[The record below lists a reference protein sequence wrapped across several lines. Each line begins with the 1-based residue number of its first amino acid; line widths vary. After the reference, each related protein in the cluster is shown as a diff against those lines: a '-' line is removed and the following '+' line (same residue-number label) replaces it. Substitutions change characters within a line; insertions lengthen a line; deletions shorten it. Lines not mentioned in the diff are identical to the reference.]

1 MHIGLTKN
9 GRAIITETSLE
20 NWIIMLQSLL
30 ISTHKNIRS
39 ERLSPVIKWAGG
51 KEAELKYILP
61 ELPPIFDRYFE
72 PFVGGGAVFFSLDSD
87 EMLINDKSIELMTLY
102 RLIQSGDKRFFEK
115 LKEINGN
122 WRLLDR
128 VVENKSSELLS
139 IYAKTSPLNVPELQ
153 IKDLVTEFVV
163 QNAGDFNGILKTSF
177 NLDLDNFLREI
188 IRNMTNKIR
197 RMRVIETEK
206 GKLSKK
212 DVLDNIESSIKSAFY
227 MHFRHLYNKSQSYK
241 ISMPFAAAIFY
252 FVREFCYASMFR
264 YNKHGGFNVPYGGI
278 QYNRKDFLKKILA
291 MQSKDYQQHLAK
303 TQLFT
308 LDFEEFLKSNR
319 PSRDDFIFVDPPY
332 DSDFS
337 TYAKNEF
344 DKNDQERLANYL
356 LKSRA
361 KFMVV
366 IKNTEFIYSLYAD
379 KGLRIKAFNKR
390 YVVSFQDRNN
400 REAEHLM
407 IMNY

>member
-1 MHIGLTKN
+1 M
-9 GRAIITETSLE
+9 S
-20 NWIIMLQSLL
+20 QSFL
-30 ISTHKNIRS
+30 ISAHKNILP

-51 KEAELKYILP
+51 KEAELKHILP
-61 ELPPIFDRYFE
+61 NLPQSFDRYFE
-72 PFVGGGAVFFSLDSD
+72 PFVGGGAVFFSIKSD
-87 EMLINDKSIELMTLY
+87 EMLINDKSVELMTLY
-102 RLIQSGDKRFFEK
+102 ELIQGGDKNFFEK

-122 WRLLDR
+122 WRLLDH

-139 IYAKTSPLNVPELQ
+139 IYIKTAPLKVTELR

-163 QNAGDFNGILKTSF
+163 QNAGEFNGILKTSF
-177 NLDLDNFLREI
+177 NLDLDNFLHEL
-188 IRNMTNKIR
+188 IRNMSNKIS
-197 RMRVIETEK
+197 RMRIIEAEK

-212 DVLDNIESSIKSAFY
+212 DVLDIIECSIKSAFY

-241 ISMPFAAAIFY
+241 ISEPFAAAIFY
-252 FVREFCYASMFR
+252 FVREFCYAAMFR

-291 MQSKDYQQHLAK
+291 MQSKDYRQQFSKA
-303 TQLFT
+303 QLST
-308 LDFEEFLKSNR
+308 LDFEEFLKMNR
-319 PSRDDFIFVDPPY
+319 PNKNDFIFVDPPY

-344 DKNDQERLANYL
+344 DRSDQERLAGCL

-361 KFMVV
+361 KFMIV
-366 IKNTEFIYSLYAD
+366 IKNTEFINNLYAN

-400 REAEHLM
+400 HEAEHLM

>member
-1 MHIGLTKN
+1 
-9 GRAIITETSLE
+9 
-20 NWIIMLQSLL
+20 MLQSPL
-30 ISTHKNIRS
+30 ISTHKNIRT

-51 KEAELKYILP
+51 KESELKYILP
-61 ELPPIFDRYFE
+61 DVPISFDRYFE
-72 PFVGGGAVFFSLDSD
+72 PFVGGGAVYFSLDSD
-87 EMLINDKSIELMTLY
+87 EMLINDKSVELMTLY
-102 RLIQSGDKRFFEK
+102 ELIQSGDKQFFEK

-122 WRLLDR
+122 WRLLDQ

-139 IYAKTSPLNVPELQ
+139 IYTKTSPLNVPELR

-163 QNAGDFNGILKTSF
+163 QNASEFNGILKTSF
-177 NLDLDNFLREI
+177 NLDLDNFLHEL
-188 IRNMTNKIR
+188 IRNMSNKIS
-197 RMRVIETEK
+197 RMRVIEAAK
-206 GKLSKK
+206 AKLSKK

-227 MHFRHLYNKSQSYK
+227 MHFRRLYNKSQSYK
-241 ISMPFAAAIFY
+241 ISTPFASAIFY

-264 YNKHGGFNVPYGGI
+264 YNSHGEFNVPYGGI

-291 MQSKDYQQHLAK
+291 MQSGNYRQQFSK

-319 PSRDDFIFVDPPY
+319 PTKNDFIFVDPPY

-344 DKNDQERLANYL
+344 GRSDQERLASCL
-356 LKSRA
+356 LKSKA
-361 KFMVV
+361 KFMIV
-366 IKNTEFIYSLYAD
+366 IKNTEFINNLYAN

-400 REAEHLM
+400 HEAEHLM

>member
-1 MHIGLTKN
+1 
-9 GRAIITETSLE
+9 
-20 NWIIMLQSLL
+20 MLQSPL
-30 ISTHKNIRS
+30 ISTHKNIRA

-51 KEAELKYILP
+51 KESELKYILP
-61 ELPPIFDRYFE
+61 DLPISFDRYFE
-72 PFVGGGAVFFSLDSD
+72 PFVGGGAVYFSLDSD
-87 EMLINDKSIELMTLY
+87 EMLINDKSVELMTLY
-102 RLIQSGDKRFFEK
+102 ELIKSGNKQFFEK
-115 LKEINGN
+115 LKGINGN
-122 WRLLDR
+122 WRLLDQ

-139 IYAKTSPLNVPELQ
+139 IYTKTAPLHVAELR

-163 QNAGDFNGILKTSF
+163 QNASEFNGILKTSF
-177 NLDLDNFLREI
+177 NLDLDNFLHEL
-188 IRNMTNKIR
+188 IRNMSNKIS
-197 RMRVIETEK
+197 RMRVIEAAK

-212 DVLDNIESSIKSAFY
+212 DVLDNVESSIKSAFY
-227 MHFRHLYNKSQSYK
+227 MHFRRLYNKSQSYK
-241 ISMPFAAAIFY
+241 IGTPFASAIFY

-264 YNKHGGFNVPYGGI
+264 YNSHGEFNVPYGGI

-291 MQSKDYQQHLAK
+291 MQSGDYRQQFSK

-319 PSRDDFIFVDPPY
+319 PTKNDFIFVDPPY

-344 DKNDQERLANYL
+344 GRSDQERLASCL
-356 LKSRA
+356 LKSKA
-361 KFMVV
+361 KFMIV
-366 IKNTEFIYSLYAD
+366 IKNTEFINNLYAN

-400 REAEHLM
+400 HEAEHLM